1 MTTELK
7 RSPECRRTFCMRR
20 NSGTF
25 KCPLRARSIAVT
37 RRNCRQAC
45 MGSDCSFS
53 AGPLTI
59 RRCLCTYPPDAVATG
74 QPRTNSLI
82 PILQRKPRD
91 RDCKWQDQAY
101 PAQDH
106 EFAWVAAMN
115 KVRNDIHERD
125 VSDVN
130 GVREL
135 AAELA
140 KPHHAGPRF
149 RVCSGEND
157 ERKQ

>member
-1 MTTELK
+1 
-7 RSPECRRTFCMRR
+7 
-20 NSGTF
+20 
-25 KCPLRARSIAVT
+25 
-37 RRNCRQAC
+37 
-45 MGSDCSFS
+45 
-53 AGPLTI
+53 
-59 RRCLCTYPPDAVATG
+59 
-74 QPRTNSLI
+74 
-82 PILQRKPRD
+82 
-91 RDCKWQDQAY
+91 
-101 PAQDH
+101 
-106 EFAWVAAMN
+106 MN

-130 GVREL
+130 LVREL